1 MDDTRESIT
10 TVMRELDDVIQTN
23 KRSMANTK
31 EVTDHIGEL
40 FVQSN
45 NIKDATNK
53 LLDSINM
60 FEL

>member
-1 MDDTRESIT
+1 
-10 TVMRELDDVIQTN
+10 MRELDDVIQTN